1 MQKVKKKKNVLQH
14 LNVIFLGKLEN
25 LRINIHKT

>member
-1 MQKVKKKKNVLQH
+1 MQKVKKNKIVLQH

-25 LRINIHKT
+25 LSINIHKT